1 VTDIVRSLAR
11 GEPLDLARLAQ
22 PPLFVPETLP
32 IGYLLREF
40 RRTRQE
46 FALVV
51 DEYGS
56 IAGAVTLEDVLAE
69 IVGALPGESDPA
81 GEIGVRRLP
90 DGSLLLDGMVPV
102 PDARER
108 LGLPLPESS
117 EYQTVAGFILHRL
130 AAIPAPGTSV
140 DLPGWRLTV
149 VDMEGPRLATVKA
162 QRVSS

>member
-1 VTDIVRSLAR
+1 
-11 GEPLDLARLAQ
+11 
-22 PPLFVPETLP
+22 
-32 IGYLLREF
+32 
-40 RRTRQE
+40 
-46 FALVV
+46 
-51 DEYGS
+51 
-56 IAGAVTLEDVLAE
+56 
-69 IVGALPGESDPA
+69 
-81 GEIGVRRLP
+81 
-90 DGSLLLDGMVPV
+90 MVPV